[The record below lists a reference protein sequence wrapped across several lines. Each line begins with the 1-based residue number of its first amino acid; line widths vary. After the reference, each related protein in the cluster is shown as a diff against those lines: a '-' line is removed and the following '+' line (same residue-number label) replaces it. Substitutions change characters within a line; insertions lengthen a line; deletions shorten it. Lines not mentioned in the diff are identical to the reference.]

1 MEKGN
6 NLKINLLDLS
16 VFIGVDKNYD
26 KDISFDINVNDG
38 ICKVLN
44 ISEVDLQRRIESFK
58 YLADMFCNQLKEDIS
73 LKISGNDP
81 LKKAMKILLEDFEIK
96 DQERKKQ
103 SEAIEAKFAI
113 EYYTKVL
120 KKYQ

>member
-38 ICKVLN
+38 ICKVLD
-44 ISEVDLQRRIESFK
+44 ISEADLQRRIESFK

-103 SEAIEAKFAI
+103 AEKAEAKLAI

>member
-44 ISEVDLQRRIESFK
+44 ISEADLQRRIESFK

-96 DQERKKQ
+96 DQERKK
-103 SEAIEAKFAI
+103 AI
-113 EYYTKVL
+113 
-120 KKYQ
+120 